1 MQKFVKYYRVSTR
14 SQDQSG
20 LGIEAQQRDV
30 QLYLDN
36 YLNEEHEVIATYTE
50 IDSGSK
56 ENRIELSKAIECC
69 KKHNATLIVSKIDR
83 LSRNLHQITGF
94 MDDKKLELRVASL
107 PNATKP
113 MLQFY
118 GIMAEMER
126 DFISKRTKDALASA
140 KARGVKLG
148 GARPNQKARHEAV
161 KKDADDRAKTV
172 EPVIKAMRDS
182 GNTWDQIAK
191 HMNELS
197 IPTARGGKW
206 YGKTVLNA
214 HQRLT

>member
-14 SQDQSG
+14 SQGQSG

-56 ENRIELSKAIECC
+56 ENRIELSKAIESC
-69 KKHNATLIVSKIDR
+69 KKHNATLIVSKVDR

-94 MDDKKLELRVASL
+94 MEDKKLELRVASL
-107 PNATKP
+107 PNADKP
-113 MLQFY
+113 MLWIY

-148 GARPNQKARHEAV
+148 GARPNQKARHDAV
-161 KKDADDRAKTV
+161 KKDTHERA
-172 EPVIKAMRDS
+172 I
-182 GNTWDQIAK
+182 NT
-191 HMNELS
+191 
-197 IPTARGGKW
+197 
-206 YGKTVLNA
+206 YC
-214 HQRLT
+214 

>member
-14 SQDQSG
+14 SQGQSG

-36 YLNEEHEVIATYTE
+36 YLNEEHEVISTYTE

-69 KKHNATLIVSKIDR
+69 KKHNATLIVSNLDR

-148 GARPNQKARHEAV
+148 GARPNQKARL
-161 KKDADDRAKTV
+161 
-172 EPVIKAMRDS
+172 M
-182 GNTWDQIAK
+182 Q
-191 HMNELS
+191 
-197 IPTARGGKW
+197 
-206 YGKTVLNA
+206 
-214 HQRLT
+214 